1 MSTKKTKI
9 FEIFIALLVIA
20 IWIFMFMLGVENQF
34 NIPAVESKD
43 YYTFLEKEKPI
54 IIDLRESNEII
65 KQPLDY
71 DKTVHLPFLFLES
84 RLDQV
89 TIPQDRPVL
98 LVCSDGNRA
107 RLIATMLHKK
117 GIETYFLRSGLW
129 GVEGR
134 E

>member
-9 FEIFIALLVIA
+9 IEILIALLVIA
-20 IWIFMFMLGVENQF
+20 FWIFMFMLGVENQF
-34 NIPAVESKD
+34 NIPAIESSD
-43 YYTFLEKEKPI
+43 YSTFIKKNQPV
-54 IIDLRESNEII
+54 IIDLRESNEIS

-71 DKTVHLPFLFLES
+71 DKTIHLPFLFLES

-89 TIPQDRPVL
+89 TIPQDQPVL
-98 LVCSDGNRA
+98 LVCTDGNRS

-129 GVEGR
+129 GVEWKK
-134 E
+134 